1 MKAIKKSILQAIKK
15 SILQAIKKS
24 IMAAIFVGFYEFS
37 NA

>member
-1 MKAIKKSILQAIKK
+1 MKAIKKSIM
-15 SILQAIKKS
+15 QAIKKS